1 MAAGIIPAMA
11 RRLLAWGLVTPVAAA
26 GILVAHALAYRLTGT
41 APGAVHGYL
50 EHGPQVLAIL
60 ATIGLVGL
68 AFQER
73 SRERR
78 SPWAFAVVAPLG
90 FVAQEHVERL
100 VHTGDLP
107 WLLTTPTFLLGL
119 ALQVPIALLCVLAA
133 RRLAGTLAGP
143 RRGRPTAV
151 EGAWLPLTERPQ
163 PRPRAV
169 HRARPT
175 GRGPPLVL
183 AS

>member
-1 MAAGIIPAMA
+1 MA
-11 RRLLAWGLVTPVAAA
+11 RRMLAWGLVTPVAAA

-41 APGAVHGYL
+41 APGPVHGYL

-73 SRERR
+73 SLGRR
-78 SPWAFAVVAPLG
+78 SPWAFALVGPLG

-100 VHTGDLP
+100 AHTGEVP

-119 ALQVPIALLCVLAA
+119 ALQVPIALLFVFAA
-133 RRLAGTLAGP
+133 RRLAGSLAVAHRP
-143 RRGRPTAV
+143 RSIARG
-151 EGAWLPLTERPQ
+151 EAWLPLSECPQ
-163 PRPRAV
+163 LHPRVVR
-169 HRARPT
+169 HARPT
-175 GRGPPLVL
+175 GRGPPPVL
-183 AS
+183 GS